1 MLDKH
6 SKKCYIIYRN
16 KNKGVYIMMSGLE
29 IFENVVE
36 IHAEVEDENVST
48 KEQKMIEYVRSLK
61 TLEDAMEPYKE
72 QKRELKKD
80 FKEQGWLTGDEIS
93 MTVKAY
99 RMMSTEDFDFDEFTE
114 VYESLAKVAGRL

>member
-1 MLDKH
+1 
-6 SKKCYIIYRN
+6 
-16 KNKGVYIMMSGLE
+16 MSGLE

-48 KEQKMIEYVRSLK
+48 KEQKMLEYVRSLK
-61 TLEDAMEPYKE
+61 ALEDAMEPFKE

-99 RMMSTEDFDFDEFTE
+99 RMLKTKDFDFDEFSN
-114 VYESLAKVAGRL
+114 VYESLAKVAGKV